1 MFSRK
6 KQIAKPVTR
15 LEVDLSDNNG
25 RHYTKKFDIP
35 NGCKVC
41 PKGYSSDLVIRDADG
56 DVKKTIYFQAGFT
69 ITVDY
74 IY

>member
-1 MFSRK
+1 MFHK
-6 KQIAKPVTR
+6 KIVKPVVR
-15 LEVDLSDNNG
+15 VEADLSDEAG

-35 NGCKVC
+35 NGCKVSQ
-41 PKGYSSDLVIRDADG
+41 KSYSSDLIVVDADG
-56 DVKKTIYFQAGFT
+56 DVKKTINFQAGFT